1 MSNPETGQPSKQ
13 RSSLLDKI
21 NETLSDQIAFA
32 GFIDDKAD
40 LLEYRKIKKI
50 YHIPIERQESL
61 NVQIS
66 LVTSVAKNWKDVF
79 GSVKHISYS
88 SDDYDVIFIEALSS
102 TLVIMAAPGT
112 GTHVVKQVFKII
124 AEMS

>member
-1 MSNPETGQPSKQ
+1 MSNSETGHSNK
-13 RSSLLDKI
+13 RASLLDRI
-21 NETLSDQIAFA
+21 NEKLSDQIVFV

-40 LLEYRKIKKI
+40 LLEYRRVKKV
-50 YHIPIERQESL
+50 YHIPVERQESL
-61 NVQIS
+61 NVQIA

-88 SDDYDVIFIEALSS
+88 SDDYDVIFIEIMSS
-102 TLVIMAAPGT
+102 TLVIMTVPGT
-112 GTHVVKQVFKII
+112 GPQIVKQVFEII

>member
-1 MSNPETGQPSKQ
+1 MSSPETGHSNK
-13 RSSLLDKI
+13 RASLLDRI
-21 NETLSDQIAFA
+21 NEKLSDQIVFV

-40 LLEYRKIKKI
+40 LLEYRRVKKV
-50 YHIPIERQESL
+50 YHIPVERQESL
-61 NVQIS
+61 NVQIA

-88 SDDYDVIFIEALSS
+88 SDDYDVIFIEIMSS
-102 TLVIMAAPGT
+102 TLVIMTVPGT
-112 GTHVVKQVFKII
+112 GPQIVKQVFEII